1 MRSSIFKSLGKYKES
16 IIDLSK
22 ALMFGA
28 SNDRIKIENKKITL
42 YSQDTIEFENDVELN
57 EVVNLN
63 CKNLKTVVDSIETD
77 KIQILVSSA
86 VRPIIINGDYIVLPI
101 RVEGE

>member
-1 MRSSIFKSLGKYKES
+1 
-16 IIDLSK
+16 
-22 ALMFGA
+22 MFGA